1 MASRIPKEVK
11 KEIVDDWIA
20 EPTWKVALFKS
31 TSNCNTDGTSTYA
44 QCQADGN
51 QCTGTGY
58 TAGGATLVG
67 RAGAYINVTNR
78 RLAATNA
85 TWTSATITGIRYAVV
100 YETAGGLIRFVY
112 DLASDYSVTNGTFTI
127 TWNTDG
133 LAKVK

>member
-31 TSNCNTDGTSTYA
+31 TSNCNTDGVSTYA
-44 QCQADGN
+44 ACTN
-51 QCTGTGY
+51 ECTGTGY
-58 TAGGATLVG
+58 TAAGATLAG
-67 RAGAYINVTNR
+67 RAQDYINTTNH
-78 RLAATNA
+78 RLSATNA
-85 TWTSATITGIRYAVV
+85 TWTSATIASIRYAVV
-100 YETAGGLIRFVY
+100 YETATSLIRFVY

-133 LAKVK
+133 LVKVK